1 MIANLRKYW
10 KSIVWAIVILILC
23 GLPGNE
29 VSKVKFIDIPYFDKF
44 VHLSLY
50 LVFTLLLISDNNS
63 KRKSNEVSVKAIIL
77 ATIAAIIYGILIEVL
92 QKYLFIN
99 RGAEI
104 WDEVANT
111 LGVLIAIFCYR
122 WINRI
127 TDGYL

>member
-1 MIANLRKYW
+1 MIANLGNIW

-29 VSKVKFIDIPYFDKF
+29 VSKVKFIDIPYLDEF
-44 VHLSLY
+44 
-50 LVFTLLLISDNNS
+50 VFTYRFTLFLVCWYPTTILKGKVI
-63 KRKSNEVSVKAIIL
+63 KVSVNTIIL
-77 ATIAAIIYGILIEVL
+77 ATIVAIIYGILIEVL

-111 LGVLIAIFCYR
+111 LGVI
-122 WINRI
+122 I
-127 TDGYL
+127 TL